1 MTLGGSDTVVV
12 GAGIGGMTAA
22 LLLAEAGAEVTLLER
37 VAQPAAVG
45 AGILLQPNGLAVL
58 TGLGL
63 AEALERGG
71 HRVTRSAVRGA
82 DARPIAD
89 LAVPDFGH
97 RLDHALA
104 VRRSHLHEVLLAA
117 VTDRP
122 AIRTRL
128 GAEVAGVRP
137 DGTVELR
144 DGEQLAAGLV
154 VGADG
159 ISSTVR
165 AHGDFGVTLRST
177 GVRDVRVLVPGDEPS
192 IEGEWWTALGL
203 VGGAPTGDG
212 HTYLYASA
220 GAPAVARAL
229 DARDLAA
236 FRDAWAAAV
245 PPTGPVLAR
254 VERFE
259 QLLVNDVTRVDCER
273 WVDGRIV
280 LLGDAAHAMAPN
292 LGQGANAAM
301 VDAAVLASELAADQP
316 VPAALARYGARRQP
330 AVRAVQDAADRL
342 ARLAHLR
349 RPVARRLRDGVL
361 RLVARAAGP
370 AQRQARRYQQ
380 EDPGWLLA
388 TTRGLVAMPPPGGG
402 PAAPGPDQP
411 RHGS

>member
-1 MTLGGSDTVVV
+1 MTLDGSDAVVV

-22 LLLAEAGAEVTLLER
+22 LLLAGAGAEVTLLER
-37 VAQPAAVG
+37 VPEPLAVG

-58 TGLGL
+58 AGLGL
-63 AEALERGG
+63 AEAVERGG
-71 HRVTRSAVRGA
+71 HRVSRSAVRGA
-82 DARPIAD
+82 DGRPIAD

-97 RLDHALA
+97 GLDHAVA

-117 VTDRP
+117 AGDRP
-122 AIRTRL
+122 AISTRL
-128 GAEVAGVRP
+128 GAEVTGVRP
-137 DGTVELR
+137 DGTVRLR
-144 DGEQLAAGLV
+144 DGAELGAGLV

-165 AHGDFGVTLRST
+165 AHGDFGVTIRST
-177 GVRDVRVLVPGDEPS
+177 GARYVRVLVAGEEEA

-220 GAPAVARAL
+220 RAPAVARAL

-236 FRDAWAAAV
+236 FRDAWAAAL
-245 PPTGPVLAR
+245 PLTAPVLAR

-259 QLLVNDVTRVDCER
+259 QLLVNDVARVDCER
-273 WVDGRIV
+273 WVDGRLV

-292 LGQGANAAM
+292 LGQGANSAM

-316 VPAALARYGARRQP
+316 VATALGRYGARRRP
-330 AVRAVQDAADRL
+330 AVRAVQDAADQL

-349 RPVARRLRDGVL
+349 RPVARRVRDAVL
-361 RLVARAAGP
+361 RPLARAAGP

-380 EDPGWLLA
+380 EDPAWLLA
-388 TTRGLVAMPPPGGG
+388 TTRGLVARAPGGAG
-402 PAAPGPDQP
+402 QATPEP
-411 RHGS
+411 

>member
-1 MTLGGSDTVVV
+1 MTLDGSNVVVV

-22 LLLAEAGAEVTLLER
+22 LLLAEAGAQVTLLER
-37 VAQPAAVG
+37 VPEPLAVG

-58 TGLGL
+58 AGLGL
-63 AEALERGG
+63 AEAVERGG
-71 HRVTRSAVRGA
+71 HRVMSSAVRGG
-82 DARPIAD
+82 DGRPIAD
-89 LAVPDFGH
+89 LAVPDFGDG
-97 RLDHALA
+97 LDHALA

-117 VTDRP
+117 VADRP
-122 AIRTRL
+122 AISTRL
-128 GAEVAGVRP
+128 GAEVTGVRP
-137 DGTVELR
+137 DGTVQLR
-144 DGEQLAAGLV
+144 SGDELAADLV

-159 ISSTVR
+159 LSSTVR

-177 GVRDVRVLVPGDEPS
+177 GARYVRVLVPGEEPA
-192 IEGEWWTALGL
+192 IEGEWWTGLGL

-220 GAPAVARAL
+220 GAPAVSRAL

-236 FRDAWAAAV
+236 FRDALAAAL
-245 PPTGPVLAR
+245 PLAGPVLAR

-259 QLLVNDVTRVDCER
+259 QLLVNDVAMVDCER
-273 WVDGRIV
+273 WVDGRLV

-316 VPAALARYGARRQP
+316 VEAALARYGARRRP
-330 AVRAVQDAADRL
+330 AVRAVQDAADQL

-349 RPVARRLRDGVL
+349 RPVTRRLRDTVL

-380 EDPGWLLA
+380 EDPAWLLA
-388 TTRGLVAMPPPGGG
+388 TTRGLIAKAPPGAGQ
-402 PAAPGPDQP
+402 AAPEP
-411 RHGS
+411 